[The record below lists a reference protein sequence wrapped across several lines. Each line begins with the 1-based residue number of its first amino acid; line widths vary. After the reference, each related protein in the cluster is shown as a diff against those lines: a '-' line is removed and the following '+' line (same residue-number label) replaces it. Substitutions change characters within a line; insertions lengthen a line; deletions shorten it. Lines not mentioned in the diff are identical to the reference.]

1 MVLMEALDHQK
12 KNLIWILLKQTR
24 NFVSDY
30 IVTLITI
37 IYLLL
42 KKKFLNFKLT
52 IKVLTFQLDFV

>member
-12 KNLIWILLKQTR
+12 KKLIWTLLKQTQ

-30 IVTLITI
+30 IVMLITV
-37 IYLLL
+37 IYLLM

>member
-12 KNLIWILLKQTR
+12 KNLIWILLKQAR

>member
-12 KNLIWILLKQTR
+12 KNLIWILLKQTQ

-30 IVTLITI
+30 IVMLITV
-37 IYLLL
+37 IYLLM

-52 IKVLTFQLDFV
+52 IKVLTFQLGFV

>member
-30 IVTLITI
+30 IVTLIAI

>member
-24 NFVSDY
+24 NFVSVY